1 MATTP
6 HSSWNL
12 SVLSIRHSAVSVQPN
27 TPPWLI
33 SASYTVFLGQLCDF
47 RFVTQP
53 SKSTMTSIRGSDLW
67 FSPEC
72 GLQGFLVSPVQLG
85 NRRRHHHPAIQT
97 DFQLFRNCLA

>member
-12 SVLSIRHSAVSVQPN
+12 SVLSIGTQQSFSQTPLGGLFPRPMRYFSVNSPD
-27 TPPWLI
+27 LR
-33 SASYTVFLGQLCDF
+33 S
-47 RFVTQP
+47 VTQP
-53 SKSTMTSIRGSDLW
+53 SKSTMTSIRASDLC

-85 NRRRHHHPAIQT
+85 NRRRHYYPAIQT
-97 DFQLFRNCLA
+97 VFQFVRNCLA